1 MSELS
6 DKYESLKKTQ
16 EILAL
21 RIKQLERDSNVMDY
35 KRLNREL
42 DNVMDDLY
50 ETYREI
56 KLNEYNNCNHLAVM
70 TEKNRDHSVGR
81 NYYSVGCIKCGM
93 NEKALSKS
101 KFLRSV
107 DENVMAES
115 FCDQSFEYDLIK
127 DYVVDLDLA
136 HAIYKKIKENH
147 PNINDKLATKY
158 FEIALDNI
166 RDIEVNE
173 SRKQSRIKRLGL
185 KPNFKNW
192 K

>member
-6 DKYESLKKTQ
+6 DKYENLKKVQ
-16 EILAL
+16 ENLTL
-21 RIKQLERDSNVMDY
+21 HIKQLEREDTIMDY
-35 KRLNREL
+35 KRLNKEL
-42 DNVMDDLY
+42 DNVMSEMY
-50 ETYREI
+50 ETY
-56 KLNEYNNCNHLAVM
+56 KLMKLDEYNNCNHLCVI
-70 TEKNRDHSVGR
+70 TDKNIDEYNGK

-93 NEKALSKS
+93 NQKALSKPKS
-101 KFLRSV
+101 IRTI
-107 DENVMAES
+107 DENIMAES
-115 FCDQSFEYDLIK
+115 FCDESFDYSLIH
-127 DYVVDLDLA
+127 DYEVDLELA
-136 HAIYKKIKENH
+136 HAIYNKIKENY